1 MFSHETTQILVV
13 QYCRRLDED
22 REMTTLE
29 DLKAHVW
36 AELLLFEK
44 MRGKIAGHN
53 RRQFATIGIRA
64 VEKGQIDLC
73 AEATVIEFAELF
85 PPETVRLA
93 KVQLRNYREPKENV
107 K

>member
-1 MFSHETTQILVV
+1 
-13 QYCRRLDED
+13 
-22 REMTTLE
+22 MTTLK

-44 MRGKIAGHN
+44 MRGKTAMHN
-53 RRQFATIGIRA
+53 RRQYATIGEHREMIRQ
-64 VEKGQIDLC
+64 VHHPNMEVIREMIEKGQIDLC

-93 KVQLRNYREPKENV
+93 KVQLRSYREPKENV